1 MTDPQLL
8 DIAKSHGKTPYA
20 LIYPFLDR
28 ISVTIVRNIRRR
40 PDVVSEAMHF
50 LGQHR
55 SSFVQT
61 TMSYTLPAL
70 VLATDKQALEA
81 IAPIVGRNLREVL
94 LDRMTEILTK
104 VYLDPRRTLEAMNF
118 LVGLMREGMDQNAS
132 QAITSSTLIAS
143 CHMTFA
149 VTLIIELGDE
159 DPQVVQTASRAL
171 RKAQAAKE
179 SGKGNDLG
187 AFLKPVMLG
196 ILTQLNDT
204 LHDMRGKK
212 TVAFKCKLIRSL
224 GALIELVGDSMSAYS
239 PQVSSLGRQYGQS

>member
-1 MTDPQLL
+1 
-8 DIAKSHGKTPYA
+8 
-20 LIYPFLDR
+20 
-28 ISVTIVRNIRRR
+28 
-40 PDVVSEAMHF
+40 
-50 LGQHR
+50 
-55 SSFVQT
+55 
-61 TMSYTLPAL
+61 MSYTLPSL
-70 VLATDKQALEA
+70 VLAKDKQALEA
-81 IAPIVGRNLREVL
+81 IAPIVGRNLREIL

-104 VYLDPRRTLEAMNF
+104 VYLDSNKTYGAMDF
-118 LVGLMREGMDQNAS
+118 LVSLMREGMDNNAR

-159 DPQVVQTASRAL
+159 DTKVVQTASKAL
-171 RKAQAAKE
+171 AKAQATRDANR
-179 SGKGNDLG
+179 SSDLG

-239 PQVSSLGRQYGQS
+239 PQVSPSTKPALTIRSCSLCRVL

>member
-1 MTDPQLL
+1 M
-8 DIAKSHGKTPYA
+8 
-20 LIYPFLDR
+20 IYPFLDR
-28 ISVTIVRNIRRR
+28 ISVAIVRNIRRR
-40 PDVVSEAMHF
+40 PDVVSEAMQF

-61 TMSYTLPAL
+61 TLSYTLPAL
-70 VLATDKQALEA
+70 VLTQDHGALEA

-104 VYLDPRRTLEAMNF
+104 VYLDLRRTDTAMSF
-118 LVGLMREGMDQNAS
+118 LVNLMQKGMDGNAIL
-132 QAITSSTLIAS
+132 AITKSTLIAS

-159 DPQVVQTASRAL
+159 NQRVVKTASAALHRA
-171 RKAQAAKE
+171 QE
-179 SGKGNDLG
+179 DHSEKGDDLG
-187 AFLKPVMLG
+187 PFLKPVMLG

-212 TVAFKCKLIRSL
+212 SVAFKCKLIRSL
-224 GALIELVGDSMSAYS
+224 SALIQLVGNSMSSYS
-239 PQVSSLGRQYGQS
+239 PQVSSLDLYSQS